1 MNNYIKNPI
10 FKCIKILIKSVKI
23 IFAISLVL
31 TLNSCFNDKPSDDE
45 IRKLIVG
52 DESFTSKYFKVS
64 DIERLN
70 GYNKGDNLYVVE
82 VSYTVKH
89 LVNQEV
95 FEKAKARYL
104 VKEMK
109 KQGYSEYMIKLALFN
124 QVFSV
129 PFVNTLSGIKKFKAG
144 EIINKKESYTFI
156 KSEKGWVEFA
166 E

>member
-1 MNNYIKNPI
+1 MNNYPQPPF
-10 FKCIKILIKSVKI
+10 FKCIKILNISIKI
-23 IFAISLVL
+23 IFGLSLVL
-31 TLNSCFNDKPSDDE
+31 ILNSCFNNKPSDDE
-45 IRKLIVG
+45 IKKLIVG

-70 GYNKGDNLYVVE
+70 GYKKGENLYVVE
-82 VSYTVKH
+82 VSYTVKY
-89 LVNQEV
+89 LVDQEV
-95 FEKAKARYL
+95 FEKAKTRYL

-109 KQGYSEYMIKLALFN
+109 KQGYPEYMIKLTLFN

-144 EIINKKESYTFI
+144 EIINKKESYTFV
-156 KSEKGWVEFA
+156 KSEKGWIEFS